1 MMKAMLPVLCIITAF
16 FILPA
21 SAADNDQFIVLTVT
35 RGDSLVNIC
44 SRYLQNPGKWPEIGR
59 VNRLKDN
66 DRIMPGQRLKI
77 PVWLLRGIP
86 ANGNAAY
93 VSGQVQI
100 LPARQSRWQ
109 TLARNDP
116 VPQGS
121 MVRTGRNSGV
131 EILFDD
137 GTSILQRQDTLLGLE
152 KSEYKG
158 ENHLVRRL
166 KLAAGR
172 MLTKVRSA
180 TGKVN
185 RFEIRTPS
193 ATAVARGTDFR
204 VSSGKIKETTS
215 EVLEGAIEVKA
226 RGKVVPVR
234 EGEGIRVNQG
244 DSPLNPRKLLSPPSP
259 LQLSSTFNT
268 SPVHLSFKGV
278 EGAVAY
284 RFQLSRD
291 PDGKDLLQDRAYPV
305 KEPATTGS
313 LEDGKYFIHVSS
325 IDDQGIEG
333 PTSLPE
339 EITIRVHPLPPFI
352 QNPAEGAR
360 YKGNTLRYRWL
371 KVADAR
377 RYQVQTATDR
387 DFRDTTGD
395 TEGTGDT
402 EHVNRFEKFGA
413 HFFRIRSVAADGYTG
428 AWSDPVSFTIDPPP
442 PSPEVGKPER
452 EKGLFHI
459 RWSNRGEKRTYHC
472 QVSMDKEFNNLLVDT
487 KPDKPELTMP
497 APEKPGVYHVRI
509 STIDPDG
516 CEGDFSPPQT
526 FEIKRRWPYAAGALG
541 IVGAILLILL

>member
-1 MMKAMLPVLCIITAF
+1 MMKTMLPVLCIVTVF

-21 SAADNDQFIVLTVT
+21 GAADKDQFIELAVT
-35 RGDSLVNIC
+35 RGDTLVNIC
-44 SRYLQNPGKWPEIGR
+44 GRYLQDPGKWAEIGR
-59 VNRLKDN
+59 INRLRDN
-66 DRIMPGQRLKI
+66 DRIMPGQKLKI

-86 ANGNAAY
+86 TDGKAAH
-93 VSGQVQI
+93 VSGEVRHLPVGQSQWQI
-100 LPARQSRWQ
+100 LRQ
-109 TLARNDP
+109 NDP

-121 MVRTGRNSGV
+121 TIRTGRDSGV

-137 GTSILQRQDTLLGLE
+137 GTSILQRQDTLLGLQ

-158 ENHLVRRL
+158 ENHLVRKL
-166 KLAAGR
+166 KLASGR
-172 MLTKVRSA
+172 ILTKVRRA

-204 VSSGKIKETTS
+204 VSSGIKQETTS
-215 EVLEGAIEVKA
+215 EVLEGVIEVKA
-226 RGKVVPVR
+226 RGKVVPVH
-234 EGEGIRVNQG
+234 EGEGIRINLG
-244 DSPLNPRKLLSPPSP
+244 TAPLHPRKLLSPPSP

-268 SPVHLSFKGV
+268 TPVHLSFKGV

-291 PDGKDLLQDRAYPV
+291 PDGIDLLQDRAYPM

-333 PTSLPE
+333 STSLPE
-339 EITIRVHPLPPFI
+339 ELAIRVHPLPPFI

-360 YKGNTLRYRWL
+360 YKGRTLRYRWL
-371 KVADAR
+371 KVEDAR

-387 DFRDTTGD
+387 DFRNAAGD
-395 TEGTGDT
+395 PEGTSDT
-402 EHVNRFEKFGA
+402 EHVKRFEKFGV
-413 HFFRIRSVAADGYTG
+413 HFFRIRLVAADGYTG

-459 RWSNRGEKRTYHC
+459 RWSNGGEKRTYHC
-472 QVSMDKEFNNLLVDT
+472 QVSMDKEFNDLLVDT
-487 KPDKPELTMP
+487 KPGKPELTMP
-497 APEKPGVYHVRI
+497 APAKPGVYYVRT

-526 FEIKRRWPYAAGALG
+526 FEIKRRWPFAAGALG
-541 IVGAILLILL
+541 IVGAILLLLL